1 MELKISKIH
10 VQTQIELIFK
20 PKNDS
25 RDKDFRNYSYSKKIF
40 WI

>member
-20 PKNDS
+20 PKNDC
-25 RDKDFRNYSYSKKIF
+25 RNKVFRNYSYSKKIF